1 MKSPFTGKEMSIVYE
16 DRLWKFRGEEFKYT
30 HSAWLC
36 ADTGEM
42 LTTEEMDDASY
53 TQVTNQYRAKYGIP
67 FTDEIIAVRARY
79 GLSAAKM
86 SQILG
91 IGINQWRSYEDGEVP
106 NVSNGR
112 MIRSIMNPK
121 VFQEYINSARAVL
134 GEKEYAKLSTNI
146 SATIQDS
153 QKHMYAE
160 YNFSRVFQARRSI
173 ENGYAPQSL
182 TRLKNI
188 LLYILEHCSDV
199 FCTKMNK
206 ILFYADFLAYRRHG
220 KAITGLSYKA
230 ITYGPVPERWDRIY
244 SQFDEI
250 VQELRSYGD
259 KEGCVLTTDSLPDLS
274 LLTPNEIK
282 ILDEICSSFSNYT
295 SAQLTDLSHQES
307 AWLNNVNH
315 QNRITFDLAFSL
327 KAV

>member
-1 MKSPFTGKEMSIVYE
+1 MF
-16 DRLWKFRGEEFKYT
+16 
-30 HSAWLC
+30 
-36 ADTGEM
+36 
-42 LTTEEMDDASY
+42 TTEEMDDASY
-53 TQVTNQYRAKYGIP
+53 TQVTNQYRVKYGIP

-112 MIRSIMNPK
+112 MIHSIMNPK

-188 LLYILEHCSDV
+188 LFTSWSIAATSS
-199 FCTKMNK
+199 
-206 ILFYADFLAYRRHG
+206 ARR
-220 KAITGLSYKA
+220 
-230 ITYGPVPERWDRIY
+230 
-244 SQFDEI
+244 
-250 VQELRSYGD
+250 
-259 KEGCVLTTDSLPDLS
+259 
-274 LLTPNEIK
+274 
-282 ILDEICSSFSNYT
+282 
-295 SAQLTDLSHQES
+295 
-307 AWLNNVNH
+307 
-315 QNRITFDLAFSL
+315 
-327 KAV
+327 